1 MVSCLWIER
10 IHRCEAPS
18 RQAMLF
24 SCPLPMQRPSHI
36 CNHFSLNGKANNH
49 VAMLGHRRR
58 HAVWSSAVKS
68 VYGLCVS
75 GSPFCAIRSRRPRE
89 EPDSSKGV
97 NSKAGWPS
105 RILKQYFNYHTRTN
119 LEKGHMLPSP
129 SKEPCPKWPRTP
141 RRRIKTTERATIFF
155 KAHWFLTES
164 YRCPGLNKNSI
175 ATSLASCLRMPAR
188 QHIFLVVLY
197 S

>member
-36 CNHFSLNGKANNH
+36 CNHFSLNGKANDH

-129 SKEPCPKWPRTP
+129 SKEPFVRNGPAPQGGELKLQNAQR
-141 RRRIKTTERATIFF
+141 FF
-155 KAHWFLTES
+155 
-164 YRCPGLNKNSI
+164 
-175 ATSLASCLRMPAR
+175 
-188 QHIFLVVLY
+188 
-197 S
+197 